1 MYLPGNTHTYTR
13 VYVYTSRFTRAQTK
27 CRHCEICNHHT
38 YTRGPGTHTHI
49 HTLIHFYTKFVY
61 IKDHKRVCKQI
72 HTDGCSYD
80 VCTIV
85 QIHIKSK
92 CACLLGGELVWG
104 LVSVSFTRVFYTNNF
119 NQIVIFTHLC
129 SPSVVMSSHVSVCE
143 REGGRD
149 GVCLYLLCLWS
160 SIRNL
165 HIYPH
170 KHTQHLLLRLVRAR
184 WWFEVREAGVGQK
197 EYQIVQTT
205 RFGLL

>member
-1 MYLPGNTHTYTR
+1 M
-13 VYVYTSRFTRAQTK
+13 FTRPGSLEHK
-27 CRHCEICNHHT
+27 LNVDIVK
-38 YTRGPGTHTHI
+38 YVIITRTQEVLAHTHI

-119 NQIVIFTHLC
+119 NQIVISTHLC
-129 SPSVVMSSHVSVCE
+129 SPSVVMSSHVCVWE
-143 REGGRD
+143 REGGMES
-149 GVCLYLLCLWS
+149 VCIYYVCGPQSGTYTTTPTNTPNIYCLD
-160 SIRNL
+160 
-165 HIYPH
+165 
-170 KHTQHLLLRLVRAR
+170 
-184 WWFEVREAGVGQK
+184 
-197 EYQIVQTT
+197 
-205 RFGLL
+205 

>member
-1 MYLPGNTHTYTR
+1 MFTRPGSLEHKLNVDIVKYVIITRTQEVLAHTHTY
-13 VYVYTSRFTRAQTK
+13 
-27 CRHCEICNHHT
+27 
-38 YTRGPGTHTHI
+38 THI

-119 NQIVIFTHLC
+119 NQIVISTHLC
-129 SPSVVMSSHVSVCE
+129 SPSVVMSSHVCVCVRE
-143 REGGRD
+143 REG
-149 GVCLYLLCLWS
+149 WS
-160 SIRNL
+160 LFVFIMFVVLNQEPT
-165 HIYPH
+165 HPPP
-170 KHTQHLLLRLVRAR
+170 
-184 WWFEVREAGVGQK
+184 
-197 EYQIVQTT
+197 QTHPT
-205 RFGLL
+205 FIA

>member
-38 YTRGPGTHTHI
+38 YTRGPGT

-119 NQIVIFTHLC
+119 NQIVISTHLC

-143 REGGRD
+143 REGGMES
-149 GVCLYLLCLWS
+149 VCIYYVGPQSGTYTSTPTNTPNIYCLD
-160 SIRNL
+160 
-165 HIYPH
+165 
-170 KHTQHLLLRLVRAR
+170 
-184 WWFEVREAGVGQK
+184 
-197 EYQIVQTT
+197 
-205 RFGLL
+205 